1 MIVPAVLPRV
11 IRILDQVGIAYMLT
25 GSFAS
30 AYHGALR
37 STQDIDLVI
46 EANPDRL
53 LAIVQNL
60 PTDQFYVEA
69 DTALEALKRESMF
82 NLIDLTAGWKI
93 GLIIRKS
100 RSFSRQE
107 FRRRQLVNLQ
117 GTRIFIASAEDIVIA
132 KLEWSKMAQSRRQI
146 EDVSA
151 ILRVRWQALDRGYV
165 KRWVADLGLDNE
177 WTEALRVAGIAD
189 SE

>member
-11 IRILDQVGIAYMLT
+11 ITVLDQVGIAYMLT

-30 AYHGALR
+30 AHHGALR

-53 LAIVQNL
+53 RALVQNL
-60 PTDQFYVEA
+60 PTDQFYVDA

-82 NLIDLTAGWKI
+82 NLIDLATGWKI
-93 GLIIRKS
+93 DLIIRKS
-100 RSFSRQE
+100 RSFSREE

-117 GTRIFIASAEDIVIA
+117 ETPIFVASAEDVVIA

-146 EDVSA
+146 EDVAA

-165 KRWVADLGLDNE
+165 KRWVADLGLDDE
-177 WTEALRVAGIAD
+177 WTEVLRMAGIAD
-189 SE
+189 SA